1 MDSTEGKDDN
11 SRSTWAFAMLDM
23 VATARA
29 IVLRSMFALRW
40 ARVCR
45 CAVEGWKD
53 DAERLSF
60 IYTHAKAGFM
70 RIPKRSAQ
78 EELCKGKMA
87 FIEAQA
93 VNLPS

>member
-1 MDSTEGKDDN
+1 MMDSTEGKDDN
-11 SRSTWAFAMLDM
+11 SRSTWAFVMLDM

-29 IVLRSMFALRW
+29 IVLRRIFALRW
-40 ARVCR
+40 ARVSVCGR
-45 CAVEGWKD
+45 GLGD

-70 RIPKRSAQ
+70 RIPKRSAR
-78 EELCKGKMA
+78 EELCRGKMA
-87 FIEAQA
+87 FVEAQA